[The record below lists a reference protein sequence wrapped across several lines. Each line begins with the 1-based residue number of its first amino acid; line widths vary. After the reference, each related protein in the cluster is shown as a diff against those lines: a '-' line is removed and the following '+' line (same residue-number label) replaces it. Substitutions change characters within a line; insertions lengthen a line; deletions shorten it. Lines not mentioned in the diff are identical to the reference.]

1 MGQVLQLFNNDK
13 GAKYVRSP
21 KAIAL
26 ADRLNLG
33 RAIETQQNLVDV
45 YSDLVHSSVDPRDS
59 FVARQ
64 FAKEVQLDLDKLVAE
79 YAGKYGVLI
88 L

>member
-26 ADRLNLG
+26 ADRL
-33 RAIETQQNLVDV
+33 NLVDV